1 MWTSVYR
8 DSRVE
13 RQQQRHQHK
22 GPHTLDGTGRFPDRS
37 GDSCREKQSE
47 KQREG
52 WIAPYLESW
61 IARELHD
68 NL

>member
-1 MWTSVYR
+1 MNVDISVQRQPGRESSR
-8 DSRVE
+8 DINT
-13 RQQQRHQHK
+13 K
-22 GPHTLDGTGRFPDRS
+22 AHTLDGTGRIPDRS